1 MTAFKEC
8 NHIYQYCWI
17 YKAYLCIHC
26 DKMRVE
32 DESE

>member
-1 MTAFKEC
+1 MTTFKEC

-32 DESE
+32 K